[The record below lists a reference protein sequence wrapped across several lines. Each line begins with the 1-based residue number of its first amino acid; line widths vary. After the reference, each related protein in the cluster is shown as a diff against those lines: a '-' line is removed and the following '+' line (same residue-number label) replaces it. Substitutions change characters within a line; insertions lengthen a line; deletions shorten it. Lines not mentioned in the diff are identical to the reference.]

1 MKGGAD
7 ASHRSVLSI
16 SPSAIVISPHQISI
30 PSQQVRFHN
39 ICVTTN
45 QENVETTANHTFF
58 TSSFKISQC
67 AYVRRRP
74 CTEIGRPI
82 QPRPVQAKEKTHY
95 ASVDRRNP
103 YFWTKVSI
111 SAGPREP
118 YGYCTGFGR
127 GPLRPSIQCRIGV
140 KICHTLE
147 SARHSY
153 I

>member
-74 CTEIGRPI
+74 CTENRAANSAPARPGQRKNSLRLCRSSEPI
-82 QPRPVQAKEKTHY
+82 LLDEGVYFCRSTRAVRVLHRFWSRPATTL
-95 ASVDRRNP
+95 NP
-103 YFWTKVSI
+103 M
-111 SAGPREP
+111 
-118 YGYCTGFGR
+118 
-127 GPLRPSIQCRIGV
+127 
-140 KICHTLE
+140 
-147 SARHSY
+147 
-153 I
+153 